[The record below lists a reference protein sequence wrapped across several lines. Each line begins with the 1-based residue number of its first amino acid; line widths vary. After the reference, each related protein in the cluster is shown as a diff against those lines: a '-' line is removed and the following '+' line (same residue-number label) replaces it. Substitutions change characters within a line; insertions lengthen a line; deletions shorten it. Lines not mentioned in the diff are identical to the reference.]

1 MKFKQ
6 CSRLALPILLF
17 GFFASAQA
25 QTGKTNHPFSWK
37 ETTDAWYKSPAYTF
51 KYLPTD
57 FTAKGGTAAATT
69 EAKVGHGPV
78 CSNTCNY
85 TTNPNACTEALMQE
99 KLKDVELPNFT
110 YPRGY
115 SGVEFVT
122 FEVQTNGKVNGYQV
136 VKQSVLCPPC
146 IQKAVNLVAELG
158 EWHPAIQ
165 DGITV
170 KSMVTVPVYFKMK

>member
-1 MKFKQ
+1 M
-6 CSRLALPILLF
+6 SRLALPIFFF
-17 GFFASAQA
+17 GFLTLAHA

-37 ETTDAWYKSPAYTF
+37 ETADQWYKSPAYSF

-69 EAKVGHGPV
+69 KAATGHGPV
-78 CSNTCNY
+78 CSTACNE
-85 TTNPNACTEALMQE
+85 TTAPGACTETLIAE
-99 KLKDVELPNFT
+99 KLKDVELPGFNL
-110 YPRGY
+110 PRGY
-115 SGVEFVT
+115 SGVEYVT

-158 EWHPAIQ
+158 DWHPAIQ
-165 DGITV
+165 DGVTA
-170 KSMVTVPVYFKMK
+170 KSIVVVPVYFKK